1 MVLLSLIENLKSI
14 DNAVLLW
21 INSRHSDTL
30 DTVMWNASAKYTW
43 IPLYMVFAYFIIIKY
58 KKTSWLPIVLV
69 VFSIIITDQS
79 SNHLIKDMVLRY
91 RPSHNLI
98 LQSQLHFVNNYT
110 GGQYGF
116 VSSHAANTTVFALFM
131 ILLFRN
137 WLVGIS
143 LTCWV
148 ALVCYSRMYLGV
160 HYPSDI
166 LGGMLLG
173 LIVGNV
179 MFRLYKMIN
188 GRLMKGNSN
197 NSL

>member
-1 MVLLSLIENLKSI
+1 MVLLSLIESLKSI

-43 IPLYMVFAYFIIIKY
+43 IPLYMVFAYFVIIKY
-58 KKTSWLPIVLV
+58 KKASWLPIVLV
-69 VFSIIITDQS
+69 AISIVITDQG
-79 SNHLIKDMVLRY
+79 SNHLIKDMFLRY

-116 VSSHAANTTVFALFM
+116 VSSHAANTTAFALFM

-137 WLVGIS
+137 LLVGIS

-166 LGGMLLG
+166 LGGMTLG
-173 LIVGNV
+173 IIVGSI
-179 MFRLYKMIN
+179 MFWLYRFIDK
-188 GRLMKGNSN
+188 KF
-197 NSL
+197 SLTARNKEA